1 MGSGRPRSL
10 TTNAD
15 SQRAIFFDL
24 RRTPSHPCRSGNP
37 LLENL
42 VVFFEAP
49 DFSGLRIS
57 ARSSSTSLAARPP
70 SVNLSPLAHPA
81 HRRCVGEAYLGR
93 HTNTSS
99 GQQLPN
105 ARISILTDV
114 TSRAWRAGPQ
124 RPQGR

>member
-49 DFSGLRIS
+49 
-57 ARSSSTSLAARPP
+57 ARRRRWQHGRRRSTFL
-70 SVNLSPLAHPA
+70 LSPTLRTVAASEKRTWGVTPILP
-81 HRRCVGEAYLGR
+81 LGSNCPM
-93 HTNTSS
+93 HEFPSS
-99 GQQLPN
+99 P
-105 ARISILTDV
+105 T
-114 TSRAWRAGPQ
+114 
-124 RPQGR
+124 